1 MKIYRFKVYAKRKI
15 QTLSLPFNNNN
26 AFFKHLKLNNLKLI
40 SYRVTHTNYQ
50 PGERD
55 ILLFTQ
61 HLISLLKSGLGI
73 TLSLEIIASQ
83 EKPEFAHIIETI
95 RKDIISG
102 ESIHSSFSQYR
113 EIFKDTYLNLLNA
126 GEKSG
131 NLSKNLNRIYEN
143 LKLITSF
150 KEKIKKAIF
159 YPAIVGFFIF
169 LLLIFLFIFVLP
181 DFEDFFADSGVEL
194 PFLTRVLLGISKN
207 FLTILITTCT
217 TILIITTIYKF
228 LSVETKEKIKFN
240 IPVLR
245 EILYRDLIINFTQ
258 NFFIMLESGMGVP
271 ESLEA
276 LKINCKYSFFRR
288 YIESIQLSIRQGQN
302 IRDSFESTNFFK
314 EQHLKLITIGEQT
327 GNLAHTFETISI
339 ATQKQLEEIL
349 FRITTL
355 FQPVILTILGI
366 IIGIIIIA
374 IYLPV
379 FNMSEIIL

>member
-1 MKIYRFKVYAKRKI
+1 MKIYRFKVYSNRKTQI
-15 QTLSLPFNNNN
+15 FSLPFTNNS

-40 SYRVTHTNYQ
+40 TYKVTHKNYQ
-50 PGERD
+50 PRERD

-61 HLISLLKSGLGI
+61 HLISLLKSGIGI

-95 RKDIISG
+95 KKDILSG

-207 FLTILITTCT
+207 FLTILITTCIIVA
-217 TILIITTIYKF
+217 TITAIYKF
-228 LSVETKEKIKFN
+228 LPIGKREKIKFS
-240 IPVLR
+240 IPILR
-245 EILYRDLIINFTQ
+245 EILYKDLIINFTQ

-271 ESLEA
+271 DSLEA
-276 LKINCKYSFFRR
+276 LKINCKYSFFRK

-302 IRDSFESTNFFK
+302 IHDSFQSTKFFRD
-314 EQHLKLITIGEQT
+314 QHLKLITIGEQT
-327 GNLAHTFETISI
+327 GNLARTFETISI
-339 ATQKQLEEIL
+339 ATQKQLKEIL

-355 FQPVILTILGI
+355 FQPIILTILGI
-366 IIGIIIIA
+366 IIGIIIFA